1 MLKLKR
7 LSQSLEHRES
17 NHLMSRASHAFLPTV
32 LLLLILT
39 LSACGGGSGGGGG
52 APTATIKGTVTD
64 GVFPNTAVTLT
75 SGSPNGPTVGTATT
89 DSNGNYS
96 FSFTPPSG
104 SLPLFISAT
113 YKSNTLSSYIGGSNS
128 YSTGTTYTSSNLPNL
143 VVNEVTT
150 GTLAILQNQGV
161 SLSSLTPTTYGQQVN
176 NLQNLIVQAA
186 AIVQDIVDETDSGAS
201 LPNGDALT
209 ASNLSSAL
217 GTISTTS
224 NLISVAQKFPSVTS
238 SSLTALITKIDSNPA
253 LASQLTSASATPST
267 TQSVSTGTYT
277 GTVYPTMSYDGGCS
291 GDGPTGSFTGTFTI
305 GNGTISFSSSSDGSA
320 SGTLTGNTFTMSG
333 STESSNK
340 LSISGSLT
348 PLQNGSVSG
357 GSGFIING
365 TWQAISGCNG
375 GTYGGTYIV
384 PALLT
389 NGASLTSAASSIPN
403 GTYTGTASGVCLYQS
418 KSNGCTNS
426 APPDHYTVSP
436 TITINGNNISY
447 TLTDG
452 SSGSGTLA
460 GNTFS
465 MTSTNINGCSGD
477 TSYLTGMLSYSGG
490 QLIGNGSSYQQGSS
504 CGYVY
509 NTFTFALP

>member
-7 LSQSLEHRES
+7 MCQNLEHRES
-17 NHLMSRASHAFLPTV
+17 NHPMNRPSHAFLPIV
-32 LLLLILT
+32 LLIPIFW
-39 LSACGGGSGGGGG
+39 LSACGGGGGGGG
-52 APTATIKGTVTD
+52 TPTATIKGTVTD
-64 GVFPNTAVTLT
+64 GAFPNTAVTLT
-75 SGSPNGPTVGTATT
+75 SGSPTGPTVGTATT

-186 AIVQDIVDETDSGAS
+186 AIVQDIVDGTDSGAS

-217 GTISTTS
+217 GTISTTT

-238 SSLTALITKIDSNPA
+238 SSLNALITKIDSNPA

-277 GTVYPTMSYDGGCS
+277 GTVYPTMSYNGGCS
-291 GDGPTGSFTGTFTI
+291 GDGPPGSFTGTFTI

-333 STESSNK
+333 STGSGNK

-348 PLQNGSVSG
+348 SLQNGSVSG
-357 GSGFIING
+357 GSGFLING
-365 TWQAISGCNG
+365 TWQATCSG

-389 NGASLTSAASSIPN
+389 NGASLTSSASSIPN
-403 GTYTGTASGVCLYQS
+403 GTYSGTASVVCVYQS
-418 KSNGCTNS
+418 QSNGCNNS
-426 APPDHYTVSP
+426 APPDPYTVSP

-452 SSGSGTLA
+452 SSGSGTFA
-460 GNTFS
+460 GNTFQ

-477 TSYLTGMLSYSGG
+477 TSYLTGVLSYSGG